1 MTEENGTIYN
11 GRIID
16 LKIENHRLPDGR
28 EAAFEIVR
36 HPGGAAVLPV
46 LDDGRLVLI
55 RQYRAPVGRVVLEIP
70 AGKLDGGEPPEQ
82 CAARELVEE
91 VGYRAG
97 RLEKLGE
104 MLTAVGFCDERL
116 YLYLGRELVPAEQA
130 LEPDEFI
137 ETVLMTPQEAFD
149 RIERGE
155 IDDGKTQLALFLYRY
170 RQRRQTPNGGERI

>member
-1 MTEENGTIYN
+1 MTENGTIYN
-11 GRIID
+11 GRIIH

-55 RQYRAPVGRVVLEIP
+55 RQYRAPVGRIVLEIP
-70 AGKLDGGEPPEQ
+70 AGKLDGGEPPSQ
-82 CAARELVEE
+82 CAERELIEE
-91 VGYRAG
+91 TGYRAG

-104 MLTAVGFCDERL
+104 MLTAVGFCDELLHL
-116 YLYLGRELVPAEQA
+116 YLASELSAVDRA

-137 ETVLMTPQEAFD
+137 ETVIIPAGEAFNLVD
-149 RIERGE
+149 RGE
-155 IDDGKTQLALFLYRY
+155 ITDGKTQLVLLMY
-170 RQRRQTPNGGERI
+170 RQQLQNKDQGRRT

>member
-1 MTEENGTIYN
+1 VTEKNGTIYN

-55 RQYRAPVGRVVLEIP
+55 RQYRAPVGRMVLEIP
-70 AGKLDGGEPPEQ
+70 AGKLDGGEPPSQ
-82 CAARELVEE
+82 CAERELIEE
-91 VGYRAG
+91 TGFRAA

-104 MLTAVGFCDERL
+104 MLTAVGFCDELLHL
-116 YLYLGRELVPAEQA
+116 YIASELNAVGRN

-137 ETVLMTPQEAFD
+137 ETVIIPAREAFD
-149 RIERGE
+149 LVDRGE
-155 IDDGKTQLALFLYRY
+155 ITDGKTQLALLMY
-170 RQRRQTPNGGERI
+170 RQQRQDNNEGHRT